1 MVKRP
6 RGSFEHA
13 EDVAFERLS
22 ILPPFHTRLQLLS
35 HDDAGIL
42 ERCERVMESLKSFVG
57 GRLEERVDEELC
69 RARTSAS
76 LESRLDHGERD
87 VDAKHDPCAVN
98 ELALKHGEVE
108 RAFDGLSLDT

>member
-22 ILPPFHTRLQLLS
+22 ILLPFHTRPQLLS

-76 LESRLDHGERD
+76 LESRLDHGNGMSTPSMTR
-87 VDAKHDPCAVN
+87 VPSTSS
-98 ELALKHGEVE
+98 
-108 RAFDGLSLDT
+108 R